1 MQSFQ
6 QYFDEKHTSK
16 QLLRDCSAKML
27 TKAMELKGDID
38 QGSMARLRK
47 DAKDAQTH
55 SLKAVQMLSNA
66 LAPVVNIDSFL
77 PRSGLP
83 ANDDIGSLTKK
94 PVLIACADEE
104 RKQSLVYPISPYV

>member
-1 MQSFQ
+1 
-6 QYFDEKHTSK
+6 
-16 QLLRDCSAKML
+16 ML

-77 PRSGLP
+77 PRSGLRD
-83 ANDDIGSLTKK
+83 NVDIDCLTTK
-94 PVLIACADEE
+94 PVLIVCADEE
-104 RKQSLVYPISPYV
+104 RKQSLVYLISP